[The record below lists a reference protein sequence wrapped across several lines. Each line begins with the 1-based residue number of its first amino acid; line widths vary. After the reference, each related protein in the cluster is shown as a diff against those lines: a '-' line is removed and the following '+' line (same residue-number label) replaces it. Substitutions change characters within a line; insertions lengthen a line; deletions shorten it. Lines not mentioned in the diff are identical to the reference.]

1 MDIGPRQVEH
11 IMDVGRVAGQQVVGF
26 DTTGDGQLDAF
37 DTNGTD
43 LKLR

>member
-1 MDIGPRQVEH
+1 VDIGPRQVEH
-11 IMDVGRVAGQQVVGF
+11 IMDAGRVAGQRVV
-26 DTTGDGQLDAF
+26 GQLDAF